1 MNQNIIVTG
10 ASRGI
15 GKAIVE
21 VFAKNGDN
29 VWACIRRED
38 EDYLKWIE
46 HLSQEN
52 DVWIKAVHME
62 LTDIK
67 SIKDGFK
74 SIMSEKKN
82 IDVLVNCAGI
92 GHMNLF
98 QLTSL
103 EQIRQIYEVNL
114 FALMALCQLGI
125 RAMSRQKSGKIINIA
140 STAGEETY
148 VGNSIYG
155 SSKAAVIA
163 FSKSL
168 AAETAPLG
176 IQVNCVAPGLTET
189 EMSAVFEG
197 KDATLPMER
206 SALGRKLDP
215 AEIADAIVGLTS
227 KAMRMVNGH
236 VLVVNGGAK

>member
-21 VFAKNGDN
+21 AFVKNGDN
-29 VWACIRRED
+29 VWACVRRTD
-38 EDYLKWIE
+38 EDFIEWIE
-46 HLSQEN
+46 GLAKEN
-52 DVWIKAVHME
+52 KVWIRSVHME
-62 LTDIK
+62 LTDYK
-67 SIKDGFK
+67 SIMDGFK
-74 SIMSEKKN
+74 SIRADKKK
-82 IDVLVNCAGI
+82 IDVLVNCAGL

-98 QLTSL
+98 QMTSL
-103 EQIRQIYEVNL
+103 NQIRQIYEVNL
-114 FALMALCQLGI
+114 FALMTLCQLSI

-168 AAETAPLG
+168 AAETASLG

-206 SALGRKLDP
+206 SAIGRKLDP
-215 AEIADAIVGLTS
+215 AEIADATVGLTS
-227 KAMRMVNGH
+227 NAMRMVNGH
-236 VLVVNGGAK
+236 ILVVNGGAK